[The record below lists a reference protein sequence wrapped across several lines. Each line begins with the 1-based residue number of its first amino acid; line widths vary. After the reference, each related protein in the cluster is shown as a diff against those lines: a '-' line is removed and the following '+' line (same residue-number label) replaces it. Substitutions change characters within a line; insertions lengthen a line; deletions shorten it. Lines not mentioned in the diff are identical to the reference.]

1 MPFSHDSNSQSK
13 CIYLKCKVQKN
24 TIDNYCCSQKDN
36 YTISTIHYA
45 LFGVYCHSTVL
56 GKKGKTT
63 RDVYGAHVQPARV
76 TGRRDKQMRNNKLLL
91 NKRETSTGHQ
101 NPLQIFLQ
109 LLINILGAARCRRH
123 NGRLHQA
130 SIYYV
135 QGSQTKVGVQKKN

>member
-24 TIDNYCCSQKDN
+24 TIDNDYCSWKDN

-63 RDVYGAHVQPARV
+63 RDVYGAAAFAFQVNGLQIAADPFQPARV
-76 TGRRDKQMRNNKLLL
+76 
-91 NKRETSTGHQ
+91 STQGAQ
-101 NPLQIFLQ
+101 N
-109 LLINILGAARCRRH
+109 GAAEQRFEDAGNNDGH
-123 NGRLHQA
+123 N
-130 SIYYV
+130 YD
-135 QGSQTKVGVQKKN
+135 KKP